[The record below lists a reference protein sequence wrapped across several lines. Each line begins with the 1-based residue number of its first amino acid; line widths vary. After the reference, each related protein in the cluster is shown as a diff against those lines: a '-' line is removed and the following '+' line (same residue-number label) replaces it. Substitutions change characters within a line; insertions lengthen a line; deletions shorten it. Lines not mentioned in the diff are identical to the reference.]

1 MFISAPSQAVFT
13 VWDFKALVKGIKA
26 VSQTAMCCHT
36 CVIPSSPALLA
47 STKPSLPALKSCHT
61 FFMMARAPGPGL
73 VRNSACRG
81 MWRQIQCCQ
90 YIMGDR
96 GRFDDQGLTGT
107 GLSSSSSSNL
117 FVSAVIL
124 TDKQSACNSIWQN
137 GIQPQRDL
145 ERWLLEWIKR
155 QFSCTKGNKQ
165 QQTNRMCVCMFVRAQ
180 RGFHSYILLCECT
193 HYDPRHTHT
202 LYLNILSL
210 ALKQQTKEGSRSS
223 CSLANGSCM
232 LMPASESANAAKLMA
247 GRHSFSS
254 SCVSGNTSRKNHHEG
269 R

>member
-1 MFISAPSQAVFT
+1 MGFSLNETWKDGSWSGLKNNSA
-13 VWDFKALVKGIKA
+13 
-26 VSQTAMCCHT
+26 
-36 CVIPSSPALLA
+36 
-47 STKPSLPALKSCHT
+47 ALKET
-61 FFMMARAPGPGL
+61 
-73 VRNSACRG
+73 
-81 MWRQIQCCQ
+81 
-90 YIMGDR
+90 
-96 GRFDDQGLTGT
+96 
-107 GLSSSSSSNL
+107 
-117 FVSAVIL
+117 
-124 TDKQSACNSIWQN
+124 
-137 GIQPQRDL
+137 
-145 ERWLLEWIKR
+145 
-155 QFSCTKGNKQ
+155 NKE
-165 QQTNRMCVCMFVRAQ
+165 TNRMCVSFVAAQ

-254 SCVSGNTSRKNHHEG
+254 SCVSGSTSRKNHHEG